1 MFPTLWLDSDLS
13 LLIVRVLWGV
23 TWSGTL
29 VAAAAL
35 ATSRLLA
42 RQPSARY
49 LLQSAALLAIVL
61 LVPLWTVREWG
72 SPRPLPRTPAATA
85 PQPANG
91 TAIGSNAPPS
101 PAVLPAH
108 AIDATPTV
116 PGPRQ
121 RTDWTTAVES
131 LNAKLD
137 PPPAPVPWDRIAQG
151 VTVVYLAGVLLMLAR
166 LTLGLYGGER
176 LKSGGHAVLDPEL
189 RRLLE
194 TQARRLGLAVLP
206 ALRAC
211 ERTTIPVVVGLFR
224 PVILFPAAML
234 AELPPGDIAGIL
246 LHELAHLRRYDH
258 IVLLFQRLIE
268 AVLFFHPA
276 VWLLSRAMSRTREEC
291 CDDLVLSHGGDA
303 IAYAQSL
310 LRVAELRLGPTAALT
325 GLSMAGTRPSE
336 LRRRIM
342 RVLGLSPDPAVRLTR
357 GGLATVLGAVT
368 VTAAVSMAWLAAAE
382 RPKGPSDAPLVEF
395 DNGLEVEF
403 LGLSFHPS
411 AGRPWWKP
419 DGTPLEQ
426 RPYEE
431 SGSKVFAQTP
441 EEAELCREWAFE
453 FRKLPTPF
461 LQERVIVEGETLG
474 AAGGRSCKEK
484 KCVLY
489 RAGGPVKD
497 RKSTTVRIGFAVS
510 DDLPPRLI
518 DPQGRKTLPG
528 DTLPAVRLLDN
539 RIRFQKVEETADTVE
554 LVLDSLGT
562 LWDDASFEFFALD
575 ADGKETR
582 PHSSAGKPESSSF
595 LFKLA
600 PDRLQSFGYR
610 LRPYT
615 HWVTFR
621 NVSLS
626 PDHPTQLKVETEV
639 LARYIPALATVEE
652 QREVLVALSQSG
664 FLVAI
669 AADGKERVPAQL
681 AKRPLPIT
689 ECSVGTVNCQRL
701 KLIGRLIALEKLDFI
716 GGGCEDG
723 LAALA
728 SLKQLRE
735 LRTGSAEFQ
744 ASDFAFLRGLT
755 RLEVLEANTH
765 MQLAH
770 GIEWYRKQVPELT
783 PAEQAVLDN
792 RGKSRTSEKCCYD
805 AFLNDRALET
815 LESLPNFKR
824 LELSNAYLTDVG
836 FRHITSRKGLV
847 SLKVSGAFL
856 TEEGLRTI
864 RNCPDLEEL
873 DIGWA
878 PWTEAAL
885 DELAQL
891 KRLKSVRFWSP
902 SVPISPASL
911 DRLRAALPGCQFDSR
926 PRPTGETAAAAP
938 HESTT
943 DTFRVQFQNQETRA
957 PIPNAEVTVQFFR
970 QPDAKALKVREAEQ
984 WNRNPIATATYRSDK
999 DGRIEVTVPTGLPP
1013 AHLVFVHFDVR
1024 HPEYRQSKE
1033 QRFHTLANQLVA
1045 GPASQNMLVDLVDP
1059 GIPVSGQVLG
1069 IDGMPAANVPI
1080 LGGSRTDEVIHG
1092 KPDAV
1097 TDSEGRYQVR
1107 VPRLSKRLYVLPEN
1121 AAAVSRAIDLNSVE
1135 QAVFRLR
1142 QGTRISGRVVDDQGR
1157 PLTAILV
1164 RAKGDT
1170 RTPYRFARTDADGH
1184 YALPPVP
1191 AGEYDIRPVEAH
1203 PTLPHAALQAKA
1215 LLPVAFLGQT
1225 LSLPRDNPPADE
1237 TVDLR
1242 GVESVRITVRAV
1254 DSKDQPLQTP
1264 RVHPA
1269 GQYQIAGTA
1278 PGRDREGW
1286 FGGLWLQP
1294 GPDEV
1299 YVATVPKGL
1308 RDVRIDASSGSVAFD
1323 RTSGPPSRVDR
1334 LFRRLPDGSEGPAS
1348 IPSLDGDDDS
1358 LVIRRVQEA
1367 RLTLKFLVDGREV
1380 DDRTR
1385 KLATVYWPTF
1395 VDPARRNDP
1404 LVSSAPFHSGY
1415 VSINSPMTL
1424 NLHPGA
1430 DLLLKLT
1437 LRDYQDWTQ
1446 TIQLQE
1452 GEERTITVN
1461 FLKEPGKTTRAAAPP
1476 ASLDH
1481 ITKDLKSAG
1490 LTLRWTRRPSVREG
1504 SPETQVRMTIST
1516 TGEAKVPKDYRNRD
1530 ATLQFSEAELKE
1542 FILSLLEDYS
1552 LASISGDAFNQP
1564 PNLWETGVERIEVT
1578 REGRSVDLSRTGG
1591 WSHPDESIRNY
1602 LGAVDRLARTVSF
1615 VRAGGKAAIEETLP
1629 AVNEGLLR
1637 EFPQVAPFTASDF
1650 MAAEALEATG
1660 SRVLTF
1666 RRERTEGD
1674 VREEVRADIEIPLP
1688 GAGPPNLLSV
1698 ERNGDRRH
1706 LERPPV
1712 IPGIPL
1718 AGVPVTGKWSS
1729 VTAVY
1734 VPRDPAPGE
1743 VGQFYRLRDGIR
1755 TVELTPTL
1763 DAHILPGGRELYI
1776 EHADPIR
1783 RNLYGPITGDA
1794 ESLAAAA
1801 RGALDAVARD

>member
-23 TWSGTL
+23 TWSGTV

-35 ATSRLLA
+35 AASRLLA
-42 RQPSARY
+42 RRPSARY
-49 LLQSAALLAIVL
+49 FLQSAALLAIVL
-61 LVPLWTVREWG
+61 LVPLWTAREWR
-72 SPRPLPRTPAATA
+72 SPERPARLPTATA
-85 PQPANG
+85 PQPASE
-91 TAIGSNAPPS
+91 TAIGGNTPPGT
-101 PAVLPAH
+101 AVLPATR
-108 AIDATPTV
+108 IEATPTA

-121 RTDWTTAVES
+121 RTDWAT
-131 LNAKLD
+131 
-137 PPPAPVPWDRIAQG
+137 PAEAAQPKPEVPATGIPWDRIAQG

-176 LKSGGHAVLDPEL
+176 LKSGGHPLLDPEL

-194 TQARRLGLAVLP
+194 TQARRIGLAVLP

-224 PVILFPAAML
+224 PVILLPAAML
-234 AELPPGDIAGIL
+234 AELPPSDLAGIL

-258 IVLLFQRLIE
+258 IVLLLQRLIE

-357 GGLATVLGAVT
+357 GGLATVLGSVT
-368 VTAAVSMAWLAAAE
+368 ITAAVSMAWLTAAE

-395 DNGLEVEF
+395 DNGLQVEF
-403 LGLSFHPS
+403 LGLGFHPS

-431 SGSKVFAQTP
+431 SGSKVHAQTP

-474 AAGGRSCKEK
+474 AAGGRSCDEK

-497 RKSTTVRIGFAVS
+497 RKATTVRIGFAVS

-518 DPQGRKTLPG
+518 DPQGRKTLPA
-528 DTLPAVRLLDN
+528 DTLPAVRLLDD
-539 RIRFQKVEETADTVE
+539 RIRFRKIEETTDTVE

-575 ADGKETR
+575 AEGKETR
-582 PHSSAGKPESSSF
+582 SNGSAGTQETSSF

-639 LARYIPALATVEE
+639 LARYVPALATVDE
-652 QREVLVALSQSG
+652 QREAFQILRQTG
-664 FLVAI
+664 FLAGTAV
-669 AADGKERVPAQL
+669 DGTERVPAQF

-689 ECSVGTVNCQRL
+689 ECIVGRASCENL
-701 KLIGRLIALEKLDFI
+701 KQVGRLIALEKLSFV
-716 GGGCEDG
+716 GGGCEEG
-723 LAALA
+723 LAVLA
-728 SLKQLRE
+728 RLKQLKE
-735 LRTGSAEFQ
+735 LDMGSAEFQ

-770 GIEWYRKQVPELT
+770 GIEWYRNQVPQLT
-783 PAEQAVLDN
+783 PAEQTVLDN
-792 RGKSRTSEKCCYD
+792 RSKSRTSERCCYD

-824 LELSNAYLTDVG
+824 LSLSNAYLTDVG

-847 SLKVSGAFL
+847 SLAVNGCFL

-885 DELAQL
+885 DELPQL
-891 KRLKSVRFWSP
+891 KRLKSVRFWSS

-911 DRLRAALPGCQFDSR
+911 DRLRAALPGCRFDDH
-926 PRPTGETAAAAP
+926 PRPTGEVATQAP

-943 DTFRVQFQNQETRA
+943 DSFKVQVQNQETHA
-957 PIPNAEVTVQFFR
+957 PIPDADVTIQFFR
-970 QPDAKALKVREAEQ
+970 QPATETVTTALKEQ
-984 WNRNPIATATYRSDK
+984 WSRNPIATAAYRSNQ
-999 DGRIEVTVPTGLPP
+999 DGRIEVKIPPALPP
-1013 AHLVFVHFDVR
+1013 AHLVVMHIEVR
-1024 HPEYRQSKE
+1024 HPDYRTSND
-1033 QRFHTLANQLVA
+1033 QRFYPLANQLA
-1045 GPASQNMLVDLVDP
+1045 LGPAIREVLHHEVDP

-1069 IDGMPAANVPI
+1069 IDGTPAANIPI
-1080 LGGSRTDEVIHG
+1080 IGGSRTDEVTHD
-1092 KPDAV
+1092 KPHVV
-1097 TDSEGRYQVR
+1097 TDAEGRYQVR

-1121 AAAVSRAIDLNSVE
+1121 AAAVSRAIDLNKVE
-1135 QAVFRLR
+1135 QSVFRLR
-1142 QGTRISGRVVDDQGR
+1142 AGTRISGRVVDDQGR
-1157 PLTAILV
+1157 PLAAVLV

-1170 RTPYRFARTDADGH
+1170 RTPYRCAVTDADGR

-1191 AGEYDIRPVEAH
+1191 AGDYDIRPVEAGRPFFH
-1203 PTLPHAALQAKA
+1203 QALRAKA
-1215 LLPVAFLGQT
+1215 VLPVPFLGHT
-1225 LSLPRDNPPADE
+1225 LSLPLDNPPAE
-1237 TVDLR
+1237 EIVDLR
-1242 GVESVRITVRAV
+1242 GVESVRVTVRAV
-1254 DSKDQPLQTP
+1254 DSTGQPPPTP
-1264 RVHPA
+1264 RMHPA
-1269 GQYQIAGTA
+1269 GQYLLVGTA
-1278 PGRDREGW
+1278 PDRDREGW

-1294 GPDEV
+1294 GADEV

-1308 RDVRIDASSGSVAFD
+1308 RDVRIDATSAVARFNL
-1323 RTSGPPSRVDR
+1323 TQGPPSHIDR
-1334 LFRRLPDGSEGPAS
+1334 LFRRLPDGSEGPAY
-1348 IPSLDGDDDS
+1348 IPSVDGDDDS

-1367 RLTLKFLVDGREV
+1367 RLTLKFLIDGREV

-1385 KLATVYWPTF
+1385 KVATVYWPTF

-1404 LVSSAPFHSGY
+1404 LLPAAPFHSGN
-1415 VSINSPMTL
+1415 VLINSPMTL

-1437 LRDYQDWTQ
+1437 LRDYPDWTQ
-1446 TIQLQE
+1446 TLQLQE
-1452 GEERTITVN
+1452 GEERTITVD
-1461 FLKEPGKTTRAAAPP
+1461 FRKAPATETP
-1476 ASLDH
+1476 D
-1481 ITKDLKSAG
+1481 
-1490 LTLRWTRRPSVREG
+1490 RP
-1504 SPETQVRMTIST
+1504 
-1516 TGEAKVPKDYRNRD
+1516 
-1530 ATLQFSEAELKE
+1530 
-1542 FILSLLEDYS
+1542 
-1552 LASISGDAFNQP
+1552 
-1564 PNLWETGVERIEVT
+1564 
-1578 REGRSVDLSRTGG
+1578 
-1591 WSHPDESIRNY
+1591 
-1602 LGAVDRLARTVSF
+1602 
-1615 VRAGGKAAIEETLP
+1615 
-1629 AVNEGLLR
+1629 
-1637 EFPQVAPFTASDF
+1637 
-1650 MAAEALEATG
+1650 
-1660 SRVLTF
+1660 
-1666 RRERTEGD
+1666 
-1674 VREEVRADIEIPLP
+1674 
-1688 GAGPPNLLSV
+1688 
-1698 ERNGDRRH
+1698 
-1706 LERPPV
+1706 
-1712 IPGIPL
+1712 
-1718 AGVPVTGKWSS
+1718 
-1729 VTAVY
+1729 
-1734 VPRDPAPGE
+1734 
-1743 VGQFYRLRDGIR
+1743 
-1755 TVELTPTL
+1755 
-1763 DAHILPGGRELYI
+1763 
-1776 EHADPIR
+1776 
-1783 RNLYGPITGDA
+1783 
-1794 ESLAAAA
+1794 
-1801 RGALDAVARD
+1801 